1 MCAWPACNVHTTAG
15 SHLDDVLQLLLLAE
29 PRLQQSEEQLHKLL
43 AILLHRMVC
52 RGQPGMNRR
61 LLSSTPGPQSIR
73 CPAGAWA
80 AAPRYIYSNPDPHSA
95 PSFSTA
101 PAGHAPRLRARASG
115 AGSTGSRQP
124 CSMARNSP
132 LQTSRQDE
140 KTGSQGSAE
149 LHASDLSC
157 AAAATVYRRKCGGA
171 ALRLRQVSWAATV
184 CCSPQLLDNWLVRQR
199 LPQRIHGTAEGLVGK
214 QALRGGRSAGG
225 CWMR

>member
-1 MCAWPACNVHTTAG
+1 MTAPA
-15 SHLDDVLQLLLLAE
+15 HLNDVPQLLLLAE
-29 PRLQQSEEQLHKLL
+29 PRLQQREEQLHKLL

-52 RGQPGMNRR
+52 RGQSSMNRR
-61 LLSSTPGPQSIR
+61 LLSTMPGPAEHPLSSGGTEQQPKIHIS
-73 CPAGAWA
+73 
-80 AAPRYIYSNPDPHSA
+80 PDPNSA

-132 LQTSRQDE
+132 LQASRQGG
-140 KTGSQGSAE
+140 KTGSQGGAE
-149 LHASDLSC
+149 LHARDQSC
-157 AAAATVYRRKCGGA
+157 AAAATIDRRTCGGA

-199 LPQRIHGTAEGLVGK
+199 LPQRVHGTAEGLVGK